1 MLSMSQL
8 CGRLTTTCR
17 LLEREALPTANPGSI
32 VTRTVKAGWREGN
45 SDMAIQRG
53 RNKYDVAN
61 KIEIEEGQC
70 SSQVDM
76 HKQNVG

>member
-1 MLSMSQL
+1 MVSRRGQ
-8 CGRLTTTCR
+8 RHANHR
-17 LLEREALPTANPGSI
+17 LLL
-32 VTRTVKAGWREGN
+32 TRTVKAGWREGN

-76 HKQNVG
+76 HKQNVR